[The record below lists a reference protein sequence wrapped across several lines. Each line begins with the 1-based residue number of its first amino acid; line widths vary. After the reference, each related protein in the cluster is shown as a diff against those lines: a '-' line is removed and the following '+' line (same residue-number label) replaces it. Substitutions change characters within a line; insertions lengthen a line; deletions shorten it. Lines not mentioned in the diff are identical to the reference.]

1 MSDLVSTSLYLFVE
15 FDIFCILLLM
25 LTFIFSTKL
34 FRKNKWTVPIEVVL
48 ATVFIVLT
56 LISEMVFFIGQYR
69 GNLSNAVNYTVL
81 SVYYCSIAAAAAS
94 YEMYIYNRLIRFKRK
109 FTVIQA
115 VIWIPTILIAALSIT
130 AFKNELLCAFTSEGK
145 YVRGTFFYL
154 YSGIQLAY
162 YIIGLW
168 ITLRIYFKNKSD
180 ADAYLSLGLAIYA
193 IPNIV
198 FFLLQI
204 FHGFNTYSAG
214 ISVASV
220 AFAVSMI
227 YGQSKKNQRM
237 KEEEKAKVEAVQ
249 AELNKVKEYSEYF
262 LVGHYSCFYVDLD
275 THKYTVF
282 KGRRDK
288 FTWTEDFFELME
300 RYCKEVFC
308 GEDGMSVLNVLK
320 PEVLRSIIIEKKEH
334 MMIVRDANKKQPR
347 FVMLHIAR
355 GEDDNHVA
363 LGFIDVDDL
372 VKRRGKEQRRLDQS
386 HQIIEMLGGV
396 VEARNLESGEHI
408 QRVKH
413 FTRILAEDMLDRYK
427 EYNLDYHKVE
437 LIVSASALHD
447 VGKIMIRDNI
457 LLKPDKLTSEE
468 FETMK
473 THTTIGCEIVKKT
486 MKGVDEEYYKYC
498 YEIARYH
505 HEKYDGKGYPEG
517 LKGEEIPIAAQLVSV
532 ADVFDAL
539 TSKRVYKDAYSLD
552 EAYNMILKGEC
563 GQFSSKLLD
572 CFKNTKDS
580 LFAMSKSMKSDEQG
594 ELQSVKM

>member
-1 MSDLVSTSLYLFVE
+1 M
-15 FDIFCILLLM
+15 
-25 LTFIFSTKL
+25 
-34 FRKNKWTVPIEVVL
+34 
-48 ATVFIVLT
+48 
-56 LISEMVFFIGQYR
+56 
-69 GNLSNAVNYTVL
+69 
-81 SVYYCSIAAAAAS
+81 
-94 YEMYIYNRLIRFKRK
+94 
-109 FTVIQA
+109 
-115 VIWIPTILIAALSIT
+115 
-130 AFKNELLCAFTSEGK
+130 
-145 YVRGTFFYL
+145 
-154 YSGIQLAY
+154 
-162 YIIGLW
+162 
-168 ITLRIYFKNKSD
+168 
-180 ADAYLSLGLAIYA
+180 
-193 IPNIV
+193 
-198 FFLLQI
+198 
-204 FHGFNTYSAG
+204 
-214 ISVASV
+214 
-220 AFAVSMI
+220 
-227 YGQSKKNQRM
+227 
-237 KEEEKAKVEAVQ
+237 
-249 AELNKVKEYSEYF
+249 
-262 LVGHYSCFYVDLD
+262 
-275 THKYTVF
+275 
-282 KGRRDK
+282 
-288 FTWTEDFFELME
+288 
-300 RYCKEVFC
+300 
-308 GEDGMSVLNVLK
+308 LK

-347 FVMLHIAR
+347 FVMLHIVR